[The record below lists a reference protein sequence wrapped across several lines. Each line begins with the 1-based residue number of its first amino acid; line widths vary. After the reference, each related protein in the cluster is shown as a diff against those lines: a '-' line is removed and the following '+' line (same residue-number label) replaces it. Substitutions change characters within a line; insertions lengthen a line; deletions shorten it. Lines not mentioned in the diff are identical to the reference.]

1 MNLQKISNLKYSN
14 LVNNPKKSLTEI
26 SGRYLENAGSEKY
39 IVKDIYKKLNL
50 KTKSCSLLDIGCGH
64 GKLTNLI
71 VDLVL
76 KKKIDLT
83 LCDIKTIISKL
94 KKKNKKK
101 NINYIASEFQ
111 KYNFKKKIKFDRIL
125 MYSVIHYSNKPK
137 NFIKKAFSIL
147 NKKGI
152 LLLGDIPNIDK
163 KYRFLRSKFGKKFEK
178 KNKIKRFDINKLTL
192 NYNSFLKHTKQNLS
206 INDKF
211 IFWIKKYFSSKKA
224 KVLIYNQPKKLP
236 YSYTRLDILIK
247 KNV

>member
-94 KKKNKKK
+94 KKK
-101 NINYIASEFQ
+101 I
-111 KYNFKKKIKFDRIL
+111 KKKILI
-125 MYSVIHYSNKPK
+125 
-137 NFIKKAFSIL
+137 
-147 NKKGI
+147 I
-152 LLLGDIPNIDK
+152 LLQNSRNTILK
-163 KYRFLRSKFGKKFEK
+163 KK
-178 KNKIKRFDINKLTL
+178 
-192 NYNSFLKHTKQNLS
+192 
-206 INDKF
+206 
-211 IFWIKKYFSSKKA
+211 
-224 KVLIYNQPKKLP
+224 
-236 YSYTRLDILIK
+236 
-247 KNV
+247 